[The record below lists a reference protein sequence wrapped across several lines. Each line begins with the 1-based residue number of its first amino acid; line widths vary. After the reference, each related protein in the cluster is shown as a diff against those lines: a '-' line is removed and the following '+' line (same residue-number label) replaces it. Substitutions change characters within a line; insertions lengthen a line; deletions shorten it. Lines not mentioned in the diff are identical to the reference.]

1 MKTKKQKKSFS
12 DIVYD
17 IALVIWKGLGNI
29 WKFITKPW
37 RTMDAFDIVLSL
49 ILWGCGILLIVILL
63 ILIVYLFKILIL

>member
-37 RTMDAFDIVLSL
+37 QTMDAFDIVLNFV
-49 ILWGCGILLIVILL
+49 LWGLGIFLLAILLICV
-63 ILIVYLFKILIL
+63 VYLFKILIL